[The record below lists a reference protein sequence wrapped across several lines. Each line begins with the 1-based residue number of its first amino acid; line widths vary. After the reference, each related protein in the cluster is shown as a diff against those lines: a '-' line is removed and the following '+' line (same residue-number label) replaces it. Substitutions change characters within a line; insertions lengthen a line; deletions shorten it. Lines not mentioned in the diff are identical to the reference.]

1 MSREPDSPAIT
12 LTHAREITHE
22 QLSELL
28 HRQSCLERENAELR
42 RQLAWF
48 QRQLFGQKS
57 ERRTVELEGVQGSLG
72 QDFSAVADQ
81 TPPTKKTRVASHERE
96 RKPKKPTED
105 ADESSLFFDESRVPV
120 EVIEVL
126 SPEVAALSP

>member
-12 LTHAREITHE
+12 LTQAREITHE

-28 HRQSCLERENAELR
+28 HRQSWLERENAELR

-57 ERRTVELEGVQGSLG
+57 ERRIVQLEVVQGSLG
-72 QDFSAVADQ
+72 QDFCAVPDQ
-81 TPPTKKTRVASHERE
+81 TPPTAKRDVQRGWEINVGER
-96 RKPKKPTED
+96 PLTD
-105 ADESSLFFDESRVPV
+105 SANAYSRPLCVG
-120 EVIEVL
+120 L
-126 SPEVAALSP
+126 NYA